1 MNSVMFSL
9 EILFYLFVSS
19 TGCDEFCDVFPSR
32 SSSICLSVAL
42 VVMNS
47 VMFFPRDPLL
57 PCLSVA
63 LVVMNSV
70 MFFPRDPLLSV
81 CQ

>member
-1 MNSVMFSL
+1 MFGNIILMCGCFSL

-47 VMFFPRDPLL
+47 VMF
-57 PCLSVA
+57 V
-63 LVVMNSV
+63 
-70 MFFPRDPLLSV
+70 PRDPLLSV